1 MANLT
6 DITVVVQ
13 AVILILSLICS
24 RYLIPWLRRKLGD
37 ARFAAVITVYRR
49 LALAA
54 EGMFKGSNMGAE
66 KKQWMMDQLKARGY
80 TVDEAMLESVV
91 HECFN
96 LDKLTAESLQE
107 FMPSTGT
114 TAEATS
120 SSTTTTDTAADT
132 SAATNVQN

>member
-1 MANLT
+1 MVNLT
-6 DITVVVQ
+6 DITVIVQ

-37 ARFAAVITVYRR
+37 ARFAAVIEVYRR

-54 EGMFKGSNMGAE
+54 EGMFKGSNMGAQ
-66 KKQWMMDQLKARGY
+66 KKQWMMDQLKARGF

-96 LDKLTAESLQE
+96 LDKLTIEGIKE
-107 FMPSTGT
+107 YTPETGAT
-114 TAEATS
+114 TA
-120 SSTTTTDTAADT
+120 
-132 SAATNVQN
+132 AATEQK